1 MRKSIAAEAAGLALV
16 LTLGAFPASARDLPA
31 NGLSRSDV
39 VSWLQSKGYQANIQ
53 HDEIAKDD
61 YVASASG
68 GVNWG
73 VYFYGCEGGVCK
85 DIQYS
90 AGWGK
95 ANIDVNKINSWNR
108 DQRYIRA
115 YNNDSTDVFGE
126 YDVDVSPG
134 GTWEQLD
141 HSLTRWNDQ
150 LAVFKTYLGE

>member
-1 MRKSIAAEAAGLALV
+1 MKKSMGAGAACLAV
-16 LTLGAFPASARDLPA
+16 ILTLGTIPASARDLPA

-39 VSWLQSKGYQANIQ
+39 VSWLQSKGYQASIQ
-53 HDEIAKDD
+53 HDAIAQDD

-73 VYFYGCEGGVCK
+73 VYFYGCDGGVCK

-115 YNNDSTDVFGE
+115 YNNEGGDVFGE

-134 GTWEQLD
+134 GSWEQLD
-141 HSLTRWNDQ
+141 HSLTRWDEQ
-150 LAVFKTYLGE
+150 LVEFKKYLGE